1 MTYKNFSILTKVVT
15 TLILT
20 YSVFMILFV
29 SIFDLLSMST
39 SVSFTTFFIEN
50 MIPNISA
57 VIALIFLIRYL
68 WITDKNS
75 NLSAKNPI
83 ERNNHQR
90 LLHAGAQN
98 PRPLVGRKTY
108 YRFNIETPNV
118 NELPARGR
126 RDLGEFTPS
135 RSGLTPL
142 RRGAQDPSDLCEG
155 QCP

>member
-75 NLSAKNPI
+75 NTSKKDSI
-83 ERNNHQR
+83 ERNNR
-90 LLHAGAQN
+90 
-98 PRPLVGRKTY
+98 
-108 YRFNIETPNV
+108 
-118 NELPARGR
+118 
-126 RDLGEFTPS
+126 
-135 RSGLTPL
+135 
-142 RRGAQDPSDLCEG
+142 
-155 QCP
+155 